1 VSHTAKIS
9 STMTDHAAMAEAC
22 IALGM
27 VPPTHETVRFF
38 DGRQV
43 TGTAI
48 RLPGWQYPVVI
59 SEDGEL
65 TFDDYNGHWGKPQ
78 HLEAFRMQYTL
89 AIVRQ
94 SMGDSYMFETET
106 LPSGD
111 LRVVLTR

>member
-1 VSHTAKIS
+1 
-9 STMTDHAAMAEAC
+9 MTDHAAMAEAC

-27 VPPTHETVRFF
+27 VPPTHETVTFY

-65 TFDDYNGHWGKPQ
+65 TYDDYGGAWGKPQ

-89 AIVRQ
+89 AGIRQ
-94 SMGDSYMFETET
+94 AMGGTHAIETET
-106 LPSGD
+106 LPSGE
-111 LRVVLTR
+111 LYVRLTR